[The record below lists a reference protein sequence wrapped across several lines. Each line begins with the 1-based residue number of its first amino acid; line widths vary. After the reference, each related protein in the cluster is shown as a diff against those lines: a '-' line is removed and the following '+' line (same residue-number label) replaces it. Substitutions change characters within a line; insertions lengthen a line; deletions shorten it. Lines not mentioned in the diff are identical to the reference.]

1 MELVKILVKNFLSI
15 KAEETI
21 KINKTITTIIGLN
34 ESGKTT
40 LLKAIEKLNGKKI
53 TKNEK
58 NKSCKNEESYIT
70 GIFLFSKDEIIKINK
85 ASKNDIIL
93 LPEEELYLHV
103 TIKDETDIKYYSLY
117 KKVDKDSEYID
128 INEYLKSKILAK
140 VYSIFNSFKQEID
153 EEIKEKLENSDLD
166 ELKIILK
173 TVIDNNED
181 EELVKNLT
189 SVQNELEKSWIDLV
203 PDYKIVKFS
212 STQDILNDE
221 VGLNSIKENIQVNNL
236 LKISEID
243 ADELIKSVKN
253 DDNEELQSYEGTYKE
268 NITKMFKR
276 IFRQNDKNFN
286 FQIRIDSKNEKILFY
301 TYDNTSGN
309 SPIPLKNRSDGFKWY
324 FSIYITLYEY
334 LQRKDNKKYILLFD
348 EPNLYLNPSAQYDL
362 LERVFKKEF
371 KDEQIIY
378 STHNPYMIDTTNFSS
393 IRIVEKTD
401 SSKFY
406 NTTSDYLK
414 EHKTV
419 ANEVDPLT
427 PILTALNLDISN
439 NLIMDRNKKTIVVE
453 GIQDI
458 YILNAM
464 IKKLKLENSLKN
476 INFIPCFG
484 AEKVP
489 TMYGYLYGMGYN
501 VFTLVDNDINGINAL
516 KTIMGED
523 KEKSVLYETLLT
535 YNINIDEEKDYKL
548 EDLLSVEIREKYLT
562 PKNTVVYRDYYNNI
576 ESIVLDKETEENFK
590 KLFKDI
596 FNKLGIKE
604 IKKKVK

>member
-1 MELVKILVKNFLSI
+1 MELLKVLVKNFLSI

-21 KINKTITTIIGLN
+21 KINTTITTIIGLN

-53 TKNEK
+53 TKSEK
-58 NKSCKNEESYIT
+58 NKNCKNEESYIT
-70 GIFLFSKDEIIKINK
+70 GIFLLTKDEVLKINK
-85 ASKNDIIL
+85 ESKNSIIL
-93 LPEEELYLHV
+93 LPEEDLYVNV
-103 TIKDETDIKYYSLY
+103 TIEDEKDTKYYSLY
-117 KKVDKDSEYID
+117 KKVGKSSEYID
-128 INEYLKSKILAK
+128 INEYLKTKVLDK
-140 VYSIFNSFKQEID
+140 VYSVFSKNKKEID
-153 EEIKEKLENSDLD
+153 EEIKEEFESSEFD
-166 ELKIILK
+166 ELKNIISSL
-173 TVIDNNED
+173 IDNNQIED
-181 EELVKNLT
+181 IEKDLLIII
-189 SVQNELEKSWIDLV
+189 NELEKSWIDLI
-203 PDYKIVKFS
+203 PNFKIVKFS
-212 STQDILNDE
+212 STQDILKDE
-221 VGLNSIKENIQVNNL
+221 VALSSIKENIQVNNL

-243 ADELIKSVKN
+243 ADELIESVEN

-334 LQRKDNKKYILLFD
+334 LQRKDNTKYILLFD

-371 KDEQIIY
+371 KNEQIIY

-414 EHKTV
+414 EHKVV

-427 PILTALNLDISN
+427 PILTALNLDVSN
-439 NLIMDRNKKTIVVE
+439 NLIIDRNKISIVVE

-458 YILNAM
+458 YILNSM
-464 IKKLKLENSLKN
+464 LKKLKYESNFKN
-476 INFIPCFG
+476 VNFIPCFG

-489 TMYGYLYGMGYN
+489 TMYGYLYGMGYK
-501 VFTLVDNDINGINAL
+501 VFTLVDNDINGITAL
-516 KTIMGED
+516 KNLMGED
-523 KEKSVLYETLLT
+523 KDKSVLYNTLLT
-535 YNINIDEEKDYKL
+535 YKIDIDEENDFKL
-548 EDLLSVEIREKYLT
+548 ENLFSTQMIETVFNSPKYCC
-562 PKNTVVYRDYYNNI
+562 I
-576 ESIVLDKETEENFK
+576 
-590 KLFKDI
+590 
-596 FNKLGIKE
+596 
-604 IKKKVK
+604 